1 MEIESYSLPVTAS
14 YRSGAAARF
23 VENLLAHGLVTFT
36 LAELMRQTELSSV
49 AARNQLLRLGAQ
61 VQRVT
66 PRQPFYLIV
75 SPEHRAIGA
84 PPPAW
89 WLDAYF
95 RWLQRPYYLALQSAA
110 TEYGSTA
117 QAIQVTQV
125 ITNAP
130 HRDIVLGRLRIQF
143 FVKRDVAST
152 PTRML
157 TQAQAPLVVSTPE
170 ATALDLIG
178 YASRLGGIERAIE
191 TIVPMLR
198 HFKRSRLADALHAG
212 AETTC
217 AQRLGF
223 ILEQAGAVELAHVV
237 EKYLGGRGHRIA
249 LEPGHSSSTGAILPY
264 SERWRVMVNASMEI
278 ETWPR

>member
-1 MEIESYSLPVTAS
+1 MKQSSHSPTVVPD

-23 VENLLAHGLVTFT
+23 VESLLARGQVTFT
-36 LAELMRQTELSSV
+36 LAELMYQTGLSSV

-61 VQRVT
+61 IQRVT

-110 TEYGSTA
+110 AEYGSTA

-125 ITNAP
+125 LTNAP
-130 HRDIVLGRLRIQF
+130 HRDIVLGRLRVQF
-143 FVKRDVAST
+143 FVKRDVAAT

-157 TQAQAPLVVSTPE
+157 SQAQAPLIVSTPE

-191 TIVPMLR
+191 TIVPMLP
-198 HFKRSRLADALHAG
+198 HFKRAHLIEALQAG
-212 AETTC
+212 VETTC

-223 ILEQAGAVELAHVV
+223 ILEQAGAVELANVV
-237 EKYLGGRGHRIA
+237 EKHLGGRSHRIA
-249 LEPGHSSSTGAILPY
+249 LDPGYPSSPGAVSHY
-264 SERWRVMVNASMEI
+264 SERWKVMANTSMVI
-278 ETWPR
+278 LT